1 MKNLEIHTA
10 GPSKEFTGT
19 ISYTY
24 FESQFGKCLVA
35 ATDKGICHV
44 IFFDQLEEALKELR
58 NRWKK
63 AKPVEQ
69 ETNHQKPMMQYLV
82 DQKPRS
88 KIKLHL
94 HGTDFQHK
102 VWKAL
107 MTITSGQTS
116 TYAEVAKKAGHSKAY
131 QAVGGAIGDNP
142 IAYLIPCH
150 RVLKSTGDISGYRW
164 GVERKKA
171 MLWWEAGSKVLVD
184 L

>member
-1 MKNLEIHTA
+1 MNHLEIHTA

-19 ISYTY
+19 ISYTH

-35 ATDKGICHV
+35 ATDKGVCHV
-44 IFFDQLEEALKELR
+44 IFFDQLEEALKELGS
-58 NRWKK
+58 RWKK
-63 AKPVEQ
+63 AKLENQ
-69 ETNHQKPMMQYLV
+69 QTSNQKPIIQYLI
-82 DQKPRS
+82 DQKSSS

-107 MTITSGQTS
+107 LTIQSGQTS

-150 RVLKSTGDISGYRW
+150 RVLKSTGEISGYRW
-164 GVERKKA
+164 GIGRKRA
-171 MLWWEAGSKVLVD
+171 MLLLETTQRAER
-184 L
+184 